1 MRTHIPFTIAAALLL
16 ATAARPTFADTQD
29 AGEAAAAKVNIQA
42 VTSLLGTLTP
52 AINTAIADTGTLT
65 SNNDMRQASGLSG
78 SVTSVFSG
86 ETLHAVTAAAPDEVL
101 SEASLSNLGLNL
113 AGNTIGASFV
123 MAKAIAP
130 SNGTASG
137 SSAIEGLLINGSP
150 VNVTGDTNQVIQIL
164 GGRVV
169 LNEQQLNSDG
179 SMVVNAIHITINGVA
194 DVVVASARAGVGSA
208 SSGSLQLPLLVVSG
222 PITAPA
228 GYTAYFRPLS
238 AVRVQTKRFEGR
250 RNIT

>member
-1 MRTHIPFTIAAALLL
+1 MGTYIRFTFSAAVLFASVTGPVLAAAQ
-16 ATAARPTFADTQD
+16 DT
-29 AGEAAAAKVNIQA
+29 GESAVAKVNIQA
-42 VTSLLGTLTP
+42 VTTLLGALTP
-52 AINTAIADTGTLT
+52 AINTVIGDTGTLA
-65 SNNDMRQASGLSG
+65 SNTDMRQASDLSG

-130 SNGTASG
+130 SNGAASG

-150 VNVTGDTNQVIQIL
+150 VNVTGDANQVIQIL
-164 GGRVV
+164 GGRIV

-179 SMVVNAIHITINGVA
+179 SMVVNAIHVIINGVA
-194 DVVVASARAGVGSA
+194 DVVVASASAGTGFT
-208 SSGSLQLPLLVVSG
+208 SSGGLSSPLLGMSG
-222 PITAPA
+222 PATAPA
-228 GYTAYFRPLS
+228 VYATYFRPPS
-238 AVRVQTKRFEGR
+238 AVCMQTKRLSE
-250 RNIT
+250 TV